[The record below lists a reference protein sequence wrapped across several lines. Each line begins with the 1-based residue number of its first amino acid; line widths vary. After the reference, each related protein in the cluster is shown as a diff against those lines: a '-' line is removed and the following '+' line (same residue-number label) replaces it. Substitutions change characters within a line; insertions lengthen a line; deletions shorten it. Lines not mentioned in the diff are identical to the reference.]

1 MAARKTRP
9 PLTRARQAEG
19 GTFKGT
25 PLHYSAAVE
34 MRYQDTLTRMVRQMR
49 ETTESAFKRLDR
61 QFAAD
66 ALGLD
71 APSYASQARI
81 LADALRKRFVAA
93 FARRSRPAA
102 ERMQAQVD
110 AASSASLHGSL
121 REMSGGISLST
132 RSIPKAATEMLKASV
147 VENVALIRSIPEQYF
162 LDVQG
167 AVMRNI
173 QRGDG
178 TAGVLREIQ
187 RVGGVATR
195 RAELIARDQVSKA
208 TSALNA
214 ARMKG
219 LGIRKFEWIHSGGGK
234 EPRKLHQ
241 RMSGKVY
248 SLDDPP
254 VIDERTG
261 ERGLPGQLINCRCA
275 MRPVIDFEDADTAP
289 APPPP
294 APKPK
299 PKAEPTLAETNERHD
314 RAFAAYTL
322 AEGRRNGK
330 EHLRV
335 YDAPRRSVRRRDGRE
350 KGRRFLPT
358 VDGCGVAEPRPAY
371 CAAPQSP
378 VVVIV

>member
-1 MAARKTRP
+1 MATRKTRP
-9 PLTRARQAEG
+9 PLTKAKQAQG
-19 GTFKGT
+19 SAVHKGK

-34 MRYQDTLTRMVRQMR
+34 MRYSDTLTRMVRQMR
-49 ETTESAFKRLDR
+49 ETTESAFRRLDK
-61 QFAAD
+61 QFATD
-66 ALGLD
+66 AEGMD
-71 APSYASQARI
+71 APSYASQSRI
-81 LADALRKRFVAA
+81 LVDALRKRFNAA

-110 AASSASLHGSL
+110 AASSASLHSSL
-121 REMSGGISLST
+121 RQLSGGISLST
-132 RSIPKAATEMLKASV
+132 RSIPAPATEMLKASIT
-147 VENVALIRSIPEQYF
+147 ENVALIRSIPEQYF

-178 TAGVLREIQ
+178 TAGVLREIE

-219 LGIRKFEWIHSGGGK
+219 LGVRKFEWIHSGGGK

-241 RMSGKVY
+241 RMSGNVY

-261 ERGLPGQLINCRCA
+261 ERGLPGFLVNCRCV
-275 MRPVIDFEDADTAP
+275 MRPVLEFGE
-289 APPPP
+289 
-294 APKPK
+294 
-299 PKAEPTLAETNERHD
+299 E
-314 RAFAAYTL
+314 
-322 AEGRRNGK
+322 
-330 EHLRV
+330 
-335 YDAPRRSVRRRDGRE
+335 
-350 KGRRFLPT
+350 
-358 VDGCGVAEPRPAY
+358 
-371 CAAPQSP
+371 
-378 VVVIV
+378 

>member
-1 MAARKTRP
+1 VSRKRKARP
-9 PLTRARQAEG
+9 PLTKAKQAQG
-19 GTFKGT
+19 AAVHKGK

-34 MRYQDTLTRMVRQMR
+34 MRYTDTLTRMVRQMR
-49 ETTESAFKRLDR
+49 QATESAFRRLDR
-61 QFAAD
+61 QFATAQD
-66 ALGLD
+66 ALGMD

-81 LADALRKRFVAA
+81 LTDALRKRFAAA
-93 FARRSRPAA
+93 FARRARPAA

-110 AASSASLHGSL
+110 AASSASLHSSL
-121 REMSGGISLST
+121 RELSGGISLST
-132 RSIPKAATEMLKASV
+132 RSIPKPAIEMLKASV
-147 VENVALIRSIPEQYF
+147 TENVALIRSIPDQYF

-178 TAGVLREIQ
+178 TAGVLREIE
-187 RVGGVATR
+187 RAGGVATR

-241 RMSGKVY
+241 RMSGNIY

-261 ERGLPGQLINCRCA
+261 ERGLPGQLINCRCV
-275 MRPVIDFEDADTAP
+275 MRPVLEFE
-289 APPPP
+289 
-294 APKPK
+294 
-299 PKAEPTLAETNERHD
+299 E
-314 RAFAAYTL
+314 
-322 AEGRRNGK
+322 
-330 EHLRV
+330 
-335 YDAPRRSVRRRDGRE
+335 
-350 KGRRFLPT
+350 
-358 VDGCGVAEPRPAY
+358 
-371 CAAPQSP
+371 
-378 VVVIV
+378 

>member
-1 MAARKTRP
+1 MATRKTRP
-9 PLTRARQAEG
+9 PLTKAKQAQG
-19 GTFKGT
+19 SAVHKGK

-34 MRYQDTLTRMVRQMR
+34 MRYSDTLTRMVRQMR
-49 ETTESAFKRLDR
+49 ETTESAFRRLDKH
-61 QFAAD
+61 FATD

-81 LADALRKRFVAA
+81 LVDALRKRFNAA
-93 FARRSRPAA
+93 FALRSRPAA

-110 AASSASLHGSL
+110 AASSASLHSSL
-121 REMSGGISLST
+121 RELSGGISLST
-132 RSIPKAATEMLKASV
+132 RSIPKPATEMLKASV
-147 VENVALIRSIPEQYF
+147 TENVALIRSIPEQYF

-178 TAGVLREIQ
+178 TAGVLREIE

-219 LGIRKFEWIHSGGGK
+219 LGVRKFEWIHSGGGK

-241 RMSGKVY
+241 RMSGNIY

-261 ERGLPGQLINCRCA
+261 ERGLPGQLINCRCV
-275 MRPVIDFEDADTAP
+275 MRPVLEFDE
-289 APPPP
+289 
-294 APKPK
+294 
-299 PKAEPTLAETNERHD
+299 
-314 RAFAAYTL
+314 
-322 AEGRRNGK
+322 
-330 EHLRV
+330 
-335 YDAPRRSVRRRDGRE
+335 
-350 KGRRFLPT
+350 
-358 VDGCGVAEPRPAY
+358 
-371 CAAPQSP
+371 
-378 VVVIV
+378 

>member
-1 MAARKTRP
+1 MAKRKTRP
-9 PLTRARQAEG
+9 PLTKAKQAQG
-19 GTFKGT
+19 ASVHKGK

-34 MRYQDTLTRMVRQMR
+34 MRYSDTLTRMVRQMR
-49 ETTESAFKRLDR
+49 ETTESSFRRLDK
-61 QFAAD
+61 QFATD

-81 LADALRKRFVAA
+81 LVDALRKRFNAA

-110 AASSASLHGSL
+110 AASSASLHSSL
-121 REMSGGISLST
+121 RELSGGISLST
-132 RSIPKAATEMLKASV
+132 RSIPKPAIEMLKASV
-147 VENVALIRSIPEQYF
+147 TENVALIRSIPEQYF

-178 TAGVLREIQ
+178 TAGVLREIE

-219 LGIRKFEWIHSGGGK
+219 LGVRKFEWIHSGGGK

-241 RMSGKVY
+241 RMSGNVY

-261 ERGLPGQLINCRCA
+261 ERGLPGQLINCRCV
-275 MRPVIDFEDADTAP
+275 MRPVLEFDE
-289 APPPP
+289 
-294 APKPK
+294 
-299 PKAEPTLAETNERHD
+299 E
-314 RAFAAYTL
+314 
-322 AEGRRNGK
+322 
-330 EHLRV
+330 
-335 YDAPRRSVRRRDGRE
+335 
-350 KGRRFLPT
+350 
-358 VDGCGVAEPRPAY
+358 
-371 CAAPQSP
+371 
-378 VVVIV
+378 

>member
-1 MAARKTRP
+1 MATRKTRP
-9 PLTRARQAEG
+9 PLTKAKQAQG
-19 GTFKGT
+19 AAVHKGK

-34 MRYQDTLTRMVRQMR
+34 MRYSDTLTRMVRQMR
-49 ETTESAFKRLDR
+49 ETTESAFRRLDK
-61 QFAAD
+61 QFATD
-66 ALGLD
+66 AEGMD

-81 LADALRKRFVAA
+81 LVDALRKRFNAA

-110 AASSASLHGSL
+110 AASSASLHSSL
-121 REMSGGISLST
+121 RELSGGISLST
-132 RSIPKAATEMLKASV
+132 RSIPKPATEMLKASV
-147 VENVALIRSIPEQYF
+147 TENVALIRSIPEQYF

-241 RMSGKVY
+241 RMSGNVY

-261 ERGLPGQLINCRCA
+261 ERGLPGFLVNCRCVA
-275 MRPVIDFEDADTAP
+275 RPVLEFDE
-289 APPPP
+289 
-294 APKPK
+294 
-299 PKAEPTLAETNERHD
+299 
-314 RAFAAYTL
+314 
-322 AEGRRNGK
+322 
-330 EHLRV
+330 
-335 YDAPRRSVRRRDGRE
+335 
-350 KGRRFLPT
+350 
-358 VDGCGVAEPRPAY
+358 
-371 CAAPQSP
+371 
-378 VVVIV
+378 